1 MTFSSS
7 LDCLHEMLTYCRPHG
22 SRAEEDFI
30 QRYIRP
36 LGMATDS
43 AGNLHKRIGETDIL
57 WSCHTDTVHHK
68 DGAQAIE
75 VTSDGWVFAKDS
87 DCLGGD
93 CTAGVWLMV
102 NMIQRRVPGWYVFHR
117 AEEVG
122 GLGSSYIAKK
132 KRKQLGKAKAAI
144 AFDRKG
150 FTSVITHQFSRCCSD
165 AFGTSLAA
173 QLPGDWKLDDTGTF
187 TDTANYTD
195 DIGECTNISVGYL
208 DQHTAKERQ
217 HGPFLQYL
225 LDAVCE
231 IRSSQLTFAR
241 QPGEEDERDWHD
253 NSWWRDDDHL
263 HYNSYDRDLFDTV
276 LQHPDT
282 VAEILANA
290 GWTARDLE
298 LRAKYGG

>member
-57 WSCHTDTVHHK
+57 WSCHTDTVHRK

-102 NMIQRRVPGWYVFHR
+102 NMIQRHVPGWYVFHR

-122 GLGSSYIAKK
+122 GLGSTYIAKK
-132 KRKQLGKAKAAI
+132 KREA
-144 AFDRKG
+144 
-150 FTSVITHQFSRCCSD
+150 
-165 AFGTSLAA
+165 
-173 QLPGDWKLDDTGTF
+173 
-187 TDTANYTD
+187 
-195 DIGECTNISVGYL
+195 VGQGQGCHRL
-208 DQHTAKERQ
+208 
-217 HGPFLQYL
+217 
-225 LDAVCE
+225 
-231 IRSSQLTFAR
+231 
-241 QPGEEDERDWHD
+241 
-253 NSWWRDDDHL
+253 
-263 HYNSYDRDLFDTV
+263 
-276 LQHPDT
+276 
-282 VAEILANA
+282 
-290 GWTARDLE
+290 
-298 LRAKYGG
+298 